1 MPPLEYSTKDQS
13 LGLPN
18 GPCDFDENTIKKT
31 VEAKKAGNFAIGY
44 IAPIG
49 GFAPKIIGGSDED
62 VQKELLKRIE
72 VTKQKGYDKFVFKY
86 ATSVEER
93 FERECI
99 NYHTFHRQLDNKVHP
114 FPPEGTDYSCPDT
127 ICAQFFKSGKISQP

>member
-1 MPPLEYSTKDQS
+1 MPPLEYFTKDQS

-18 GPCDFDENTIKKT
+18 GPYNFDKNTVEKT
-31 VEAKKAGNFAIGY
+31 VEAKRAGNFAIGY

-62 VQKELLKRIE
+62 LQKELLKRIE
-72 VTKQKGYDKFVFKY
+72 VINQKGYDKFVFKY

-93 FERECI
+93 FELECH
-99 NYHTFHRQLDNKVHP
+99 NYHTYQRQLDNKMHP
-114 FPPEGTDYSCPDT
+114 SPPKGNDLKCPDR
-127 ICAQFFKSGKISQP
+127 ICAQFFKSGKINRT